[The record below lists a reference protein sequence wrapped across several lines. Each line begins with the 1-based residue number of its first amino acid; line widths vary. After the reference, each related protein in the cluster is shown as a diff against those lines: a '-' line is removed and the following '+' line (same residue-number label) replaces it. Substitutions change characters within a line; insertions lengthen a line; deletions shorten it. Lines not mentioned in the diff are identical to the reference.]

1 MFIFHSGFQLQQFLI
16 QKWLIPINTG
26 FVPTMGALHE
36 GHLTLIKQAKE
47 KSDITICS
55 IFVNPTQFNDPRDFD
70 KYPKTIEQDIEMLV
84 KTGCDIL
91 FLPSVQEIYPS
102 GTVNNPYYEL
112 GYLETVLEGKY
123 RPGHFQGVCQVVDRL
138 LEIVKPDFLFLGQ
151 KDFQQCKV
159 VQKLIEIK
167 KINTKLI
174 IGATLREKDGLAM
187 SSRNMRLNSVERNQ
201 AVSIYESLIKIKQ
214 HLHPGSVESMKEMA
228 IQYLTLRGFQVDY
241 VEIANAETLENINEW
256 NGTEKVVALIA
267 AYLNEIRLI
276 DNMLIN

>member
-1 MFIFHSGFQLQQFLI
+1 M
-16 QKWLIPINTG
+16 
-26 FVPTMGALHE
+26 
-36 GHLTLIKQAKE
+36 
-47 KSDITICS
+47 
-55 IFVNPTQFNDPRDFD
+55 NPTQFNDPRDFD

-187 SSRNMRLNSVERNQ
+187 SSRNMRLNSAEQNQ
-201 AVSIYESLIKIKQ
+201 AVSIYESLIQIKQ

>member
-1 MFIFHSGFQLQQFLI
+1 MFIFHSGFQLQQFFI
-16 QKWLIPINTG
+16 QRRLIPIKTG

-36 GHLTLIKQAKE
+36 GHLSLIKQAKE

-55 IFVNPTQFNDPRDFD
+55 IFVNPTQFNDPKDFE

-91 FLPSVQEIYPS
+91 FLPTVQEIYPS
-102 GTVNNPYYEL
+102 GTANIPHYEL

-151 KDFQQCKV
+151 KDFQQCLV

-174 IGATLREKDGLAM
+174 IGGTLREKDGLAM
-187 SSRNMRLNSVERNQ
+187 SSRNMRLNSVERNL
-201 AVSIYESLIKIKQ
+201 AVSIYESLIQINQ
-214 HLHPGSVESMKEMA
+214 QLHPGSLESIKEMA
-228 IQYLTLRGFQVDY
+228 IEYLTLRGFQVDY
-241 VEIANAETLENINEW
+241 AEIANAETLEIINEW

-276 DNMLIN
+276 DNLLLN

>member
-1 MFIFHSGFQLQQFLI
+1 MFIFHSGLQLQQFFL
-16 QKWLIPINTG
+16 QKRLLPIKTG

-36 GHLTLIKQAKE
+36 GHLSLIKQANE
-47 KSDITICS
+47 NADITICS
-55 IFVNPTQFNDPRDFD
+55 IFVNPTQFNDLRDFD
-70 KYPKTIEQDIEMLV
+70 KYPKTIEHDIEMLV

-102 GTVNNPYYEL
+102 GTANNPPYEL

-151 KDFQQCKV
+151 KDFQQCMV
-159 VQKLIEIK
+159 VQKLIQIK
-167 KINTKLI
+167 KINTKLV

-187 SSRNMRLNSVERNQ
+187 SSRNMRLNFVERKQ
-201 AVSIYESLIKIKQ
+201 AVSIYESLMQMKK

-228 IQYLTLRGFQVDY
+228 NQYLTLRGFQVDY
-241 VEIANAETLENINEW
+241 VEIANAESLEIITEW
-256 NGTEKVVALIA
+256 NGTDKVVALIA

-276 DNMLIN
+276 DNMLLN

>member
-16 QKWLIPINTG
+16 QKRLIPIKTG

-36 GHLTLIKQAKE
+36 GHLSLIKQAKE

-102 GTVNNPYYEL
+102 GTANIPHYEL

-187 SSRNMRLNSVERNQ
+187 SSRNMRLNSAEQNQ
-201 AVSIYESLIKIKQ
+201 AVSIYESLIQIKQ
-214 HLHPGSVESMKEMA
+214 QLHPGSVESMKEMA

-241 VEIANAETLENINEW
+241 VEIANAESLEIINEW

-276 DNMLIN
+276 DNMLLN